1 MIYEDFKDINRFYVP
16 IPLDD
21 GTIKYTEYHADNIIA
36 GDTDSGYFKLP
47 STFDDLSNQEVV
59 ELCDEICEVTN
70 ASFDEYCSR
79 VFNMPSSRNGS
90 IAADREAVSD
100 KSLFLTKKR
109 YIMHIVNMEGKWV
122 DELKIKGVEIIK
134 SDTAPIVKK
143 MLMEL
148 VNMILDDKTREEVLL
163 RIKAMKTEFYSA
175 SLKELASPAGC
186 KTLLKAQKQLEETG
200 AMKGAHYSARAAIF
214 YNSMCSDRDTFV
226 RAGDKVGIVYI
237 RHPRS
242 KYFAYPIDA
251 TELPDW
257 IDDIIIDYD
266 AEWEKADKKL
276 TNYLTSMGWDL
287 ASRNTQLKK
296 ELFGF

>member
-1 MIYEDFKDINRFYVP
+1 MIYKDFQEINRFFVP
-16 IPLDD
+16 IPQDD
-21 GTIKYTEYHADNIIA
+21 GNILYTEYHADNIIA

-47 STFDDLSNQEVV
+47 STFDQLSNEEVV
-59 ELCDEICEVTN
+59 EICDEICEITN

-79 VFNMPSSRNGS
+79 VFNMPKERKGS

-148 VNMILDDKTREEVLL
+148 VSMILDDRTRTEVMN
-163 RIKAMKTEFYSA
+163 RIKGMKKEFYA
-175 SLKELASPAGC
+175 AEIKDLASPSGC

-200 AMKGAHYSARAAIF
+200 TMKGAHYSARAAIF

-237 RHPRS
+237 RHPQS
-242 KYFAYPIDA
+242 KYLAYPIDA
-251 TELPDW
+251 TELPKW

-276 TNYLTSMGWDL
+276 TNYLTSMGWDMV
-287 ASRNTQLKK
+287 SRNNQTKK
-296 ELFGF
+296 DLFGF